1 MGKTET
7 IKKRTI
13 YVYLPSME
21 QKDRWAE
28 YARAHGVSIS
38 KFVVEHVEDS
48 LRQENDLSYKSR
60 DELWRT
66 VRELREKLDQVV
78 NEKHVLEIAIERL
91 EEELRRYRARP
102 FLEENFVGVRRYQR
116 ELIEILREGRV
127 ASSGEILSRLRIDP
141 AEQEAV
147 KAVSKQLENLEAYG
161 LVQSSPK
168 GWRWI
173 EK

>member
-1 MGKTET
+1 M
-7 IKKRTI
+7 
-13 YVYLPSME
+13 M
-21 QKDRWAE
+21 
-28 YARAHGVSIS
+28 
-38 KFVVEHVEDS
+38 
-48 LRQENDLSYKSR
+48 R